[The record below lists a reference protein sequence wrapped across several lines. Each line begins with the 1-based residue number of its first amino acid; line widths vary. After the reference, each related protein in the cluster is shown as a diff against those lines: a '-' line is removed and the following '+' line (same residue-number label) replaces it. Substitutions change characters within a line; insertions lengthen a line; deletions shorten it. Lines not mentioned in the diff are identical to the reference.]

1 MRHLRIALAQ
11 INSVVGDL
19 EGNMRLILDQMEQAS
34 RAGADLVCFPE
45 LALTGY
51 PPEDLLLKPGF
62 VADNLYALDEL
73 VRRSSG
79 YPNLTA
85 VVGFVDR
92 QVDIYNAAAVIHD
105 GRLAG
110 VYYKQYLPNYSVFD
124 ENRYFQ
130 AGTLSP
136 IFEIAGVQV
145 GVNICEDIWYPT
157 GPATLQAYAGA
168 EVLVNINASPYFA
181 GKGDFREKML
191 ATRAADNGL
200 IVAYVNMIGG
210 QDELIFDG
218 NSVIF
223 DQSGHLI
230 ARGKHCQEDLLLADL
245 DIEAVFR
252 TRLHDPRRRK
262 ERLSIDTS
270 QTPIIQ
276 VTESADGLLGQNGRQ
291 RRHPALDSLQQA
303 DYTPRTPARV
313 EPLPERIAEIYQALV
328 LGTRDYVRKNG
339 FKHAVIALSGGID
352 SALTATIAVDAL
364 GPQNVTGVSMPSRY
378 SSEGSKTDAQLLAER
393 LGIRYM
399 TIPIE
404 APFSA
409 MLEALDPAFAG
420 TQPGLAEEN
429 IQARLRG
436 NLLMALSNKF
446 GWLVLTTGNKSEMA
460 TGYATLYGDMA
471 GGFAVLKD
479 VFKTL
484 VYELS
489 RYRNTWESGWVIPQT
504 TIEKEPSAELRPDQ
518 RDMDSLPPYSV
529 LDPILR
535 AYVEDDR
542 TFEEMV
548 DMGFDSAVVQKV
560 MALVDKS
567 EYKRRQ
573 APPGIKITQRAFGR
587 DRRLPLTSAYRGRPS
602 PWTGTRAAPEQPSSA
617 HS

>member
-19 EGNMRLILDQMEQAS
+19 EGNMRLILDQMA
-34 RAGADLVCFPE
+34 RAANAGADLVCLPE

-62 VADNLYALDEL
+62 VADNLRALDEL
-73 VRRSSG
+73 VRRSAEH
-79 YPNLTA
+79 PHLTT

-110 VYYKQYLPNYSVFD
+110 VYYKQYLPNYGVFD

-130 AGTLSP
+130 AGTQSP

-168 EVLVNINASPYFA
+168 EVLANINASPYFA

-200 IVAYVNMIGG
+200 IVAYINMVGG

-223 DQSGHLI
+223 DQSGNLI

-270 QTPIIQ
+270 QTPSIQ
-276 VTESADGLLGQNGRQ
+276 VTESANGRAEQNSRQ

-313 EPLPERIAEIYQALV
+313 EPMPERIAEIYQALV
-328 LGTRDYVRKNG
+328 LGTHDYVHKNG

-364 GPQNVTGVSMPSRY
+364 GPQNVTGVSLPSRY
-378 SSEGSKTDAQLLAER
+378 SSEGSKGDAQLLAER

-484 VYELS
+484 LYELA
-489 RYRNTWESGWVIPQT
+489 RYRNTWESGWVIPQA
-504 TIEKEPSAELRPDQ
+504 TIDKEPSAELRPDQ
-518 RDMDSLPPYSV
+518 RDVDSLPPYPV
-529 LDPILR
+529 LDPLLR

-542 TFEEMV
+542 TFEEMLE
-548 DMGFDSAVVQKV
+548 MGFDGALIQKV

-602 PWTGTRAAPEQPSSA
+602 PWTGTRGESGQPSGA